1 MKKRRLARELA
12 LQTLYSE
19 ELTGADLPTLLHQLK
34 DRAPQEVYGFASH
47 LVKKVLEEN
56 AFLNQHIAQSVNN
69 WEYNR
74 IAVIDRIIL
83 KIALCELLFF
93 EEIPPRVSINEAID
107 LAKIF
112 STAKSG
118 KFVNGIIDNL
128 YKKFKAQGKIQKKGQ
143 GLLNKNK

>member
-1 MKKRRLARELA
+1 MKKRRRARELA

-19 ELTGADLPTLLHQLK
+19 EFTGNDLDTLLRQLK
-34 DRAPQEVYGFASH
+34 NRAPEEVFDFASS
-47 LVKKVLEEN
+47 LVTKVMTKD
-56 AFLNQHIAQSVNN
+56 AFLDKHVASSVKN

-107 LAKIF
+107 LAKTF
-112 STAKSG
+112 STVNSG

-128 YKKFKAQGKIQKKGQ
+128 YKKFQAQGKIKKKGK
-143 GLLNKNK
+143 GLLNKN

>member
-1 MKKRRLARELA
+1 MKKRRRARELA
-12 LQTLYSE
+12 LQTLYSG
-19 ELTGADLPTLLHQLK
+19 ELTGNDLDTLLKQLK
-34 DRAPQEVYGFASH
+34 NRAEEEVFGFASS
-47 LVKKVLEEN
+47 LVKKVMSNNE
-56 AFLNQHIAQSVNN
+56 FLDKHIASSVKN
-69 WEYNR
+69 WEYNG

-83 KIALCELLFF
+83 KMALCELLYFS
-93 EEIPPRVSINEAID
+93 EIPPRVSINEAID

-128 YKKFKAQGKIQKKGQ
+128 YKKFQEKGKIQKKGQ